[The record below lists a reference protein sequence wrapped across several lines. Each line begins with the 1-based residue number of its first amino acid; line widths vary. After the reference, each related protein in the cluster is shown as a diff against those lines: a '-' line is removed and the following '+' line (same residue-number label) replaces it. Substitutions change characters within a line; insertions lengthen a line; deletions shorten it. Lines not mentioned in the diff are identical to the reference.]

1 VTKRSE
7 ALFRKLAP
15 RIMRDLMAAFPWQ
28 REDAGACLGNLGHE
42 SGGFRFLQEKKPMV
56 SGSRGG
62 WGWAQWTGP
71 RRRAFEAWVKQ
82 RDLDPAGYEA
92 NLGFLLR
99 ELETSEKATVPAV
112 RKARGLEAKVKA
124 FELGFERAGIKHYEK
139 RIAWARIALD
149 AFDAASDAPSSTA
162 ERPPVVVRPDLVP
175 DEITDP
181 HTVSLVQGW
190 LRNLGYTEVGQPDGK
205 IGTFTRAGI
214 RAFRAE
220 NGLPENES
228 IDQALIVALATAKP
242 RQIAPARAEASPAEV
257 RDKVP
262 EAKATWQG
270 KIASWWTAAIG
281 GVGAALSGA
290 IDYLGDARGYLEP
303 VREFAGDVPGWVW
316 FAAVGAGAFLLSR
329 TLQKGEAA
337 SVQAFQE
344 GARR

>member
-1 VTKRSE
+1 MAKRSD
-7 ALFRKLAP
+7 ALFRSLAP
-15 RIMRDLMAAFPWQ
+15 KIMRDLMAAFPWQ

-56 SGSRGG
+56 EGSRGG

-71 RRRAFEAWVKQ
+71 RRRAFEAWVKE
-82 RDLDPAGYEA
+82 RGLDPAGYDA
-92 NLGFLLR
+92 NLGFLIHELR
-99 ELETSEKATVPAV
+99 TSEKATVPAV

-124 FELGFERAGIKHYEK
+124 FDLAFERAGIKHYDK
-139 RIAWARIALD
+139 RMAWAATALE
-149 AFDAASDAPSSTA
+149 AFDAGEAKPAKPDRPSD
-162 ERPPVVVRPDLVP
+162 VGRPDPALV
-175 DEITDP
+175 EITDP
-181 HTVSLVQGW
+181 HAVSLVQGW
-190 LRNLGYTEVGQPDGK
+190 LRNLGYSEVGQPDGK

-220 NGLPENES
+220 NGLPEGEA

-281 GVGAALSGA
+281 GLGAALSGA
-290 IDYLGDARGYLEP
+290 MDYLGDAKGYLDP
-303 VREFAGDVPGWVW
+303 VKDFAGDVPGWVW
-316 FAAVGAGAFLLSR
+316 FAAVAIGAFLLSR
-329 TLQKGEAA
+329 TLQRGEAA
-337 SVQAFQE
+337 SVQAFQK